1 MVRRGA
7 LFAVAAL
14 LLHAGA
20 AIAQPVAAEAA
31 KQHFEAGLEQ
41 LRAQQWSLAEAQ
53 FRSSLALV
61 PRASTEYDLAF
72 VLFKQGKLRESSE
85 RLQGLLH
92 SEHYA
97 DDARYIPAAQ
107 ALLAEVVA
115 QLSTLQLD
123 IDPPNAQLSIDGET
137 IAAVGSARA
146 VSLDPGLHH
155 IELSADGFEAQSLDI
170 STDAHAQTE
179 REIKL
184 ARATPAPSLPPAA
197 LVVPPAAPA
206 PVDAWSQA
214 GPWIVIGLGAA
225 LLVGAG
231 VTGIMAARDDAAF
244 KHLCPSHSACDP
256 QLKGLRG
263 QVTGLGMASDVL
275 LVSGAAI
282 TVGGV
287 ALRLMVDARSP
298 DEHRSVAVR
307 AVATLR
313 Y

>member
-1 MVRRGA
+1 MVKRGA
-7 LFAVAAL
+7 LLAVAAL
-14 LLHAGA
+14 LLQAGA
-20 AIAQPVAAEAA
+20 VIAQPAAAEAA
-31 KQHFEAGLEQ
+31 KQHFAAGLEQ
-41 LRAQQWSLAEAQ
+41 LRAQQWSFAEAQ

-85 RLQGLLH
+85 RLQSLLRPD
-92 SEHYA
+92 HYT

-115 QLSTLQLD
+115 QLSSLRLD
-123 IDPPNAQLSIDGET
+123 IDPPNAQLRIDGET
-137 IAAVGSARA
+137 IAAAGSPRA
-146 VSLDPGLHH
+146 IALDPGLHRV
-155 IELSADGFEAQSLDI
+155 ELSADGFEAQSLDI
-170 STDAHAQTE
+170 STEAHTQTE
-179 REIKL
+179 REIAL
-184 ARATPAPSLPPAA
+184 ARATPAPSLPPSA
-197 LVVPPAAPA
+197 LVAPPAAPA

-231 VTGIMAARDDAAF
+231 VTGIMAANDDATF
-244 KHLCPSHSACDP
+244 KQRCPSRSACDP
-256 QLKGLRG
+256 QLKALRG
-263 QVTGLGMASDVL
+263 QVVGLGRASDVL
-275 LVSGAAI
+275 LASGVAL

-287 ALRLMVDARSP
+287 ALRLIVDASSR
-298 DEHRSVAVR
+298 DEQRGVALR